1 MVAEVLCAVSLVLV
15 FCFSRR
21 SLGAGLLALLTV
33 GYAYGIL
40 RANFPDNASHFIFD
54 FGVLGLYAAIFTIRA
69 QRHQRHRSVILQPW
83 VAVLIGWPLLMF
95 FVPTQDWLIQFVG
108 LRGAVFFVPFLLI
121 GARMEE
127 QDFNTLAAGMAVL
140 NIAELAIALAQFF
153 FGLIFFFPQN
163 SVTELIYRS
172 NDVAG
177 GMYRIPATFV
187 VSAAYGGVMA
197 FTMPFL
203 VAVWAKPSTGGLRK
217 RLLELGFV
225 AAGLGV
231 FLSASRTAAALLALS
246 LIGIFTSLRLKA
258 SHRAGVVTLL
268 LLVAWLVSTDERLQ
282 RFTTLSDTS
291 FIAERIG
298 WSVNSTFLDVL
309 VNYPMGNGLGGG
321 GTSIPYFLQERL
333 QNPILIE
340 NEYGRILLEQGVL
353 GLIVWLTFVVWL
365 LVTTWPGKVRQQYLG
380 SLLLWCAVAFSFI
393 AAPLGTGLLTA
404 IPLTAILMLAAGW
417 LVGRRR
423 EESTQV

>member
-1 MVAEVLCAVSLVLV
+1 MIAEILCAASLVLV
-15 FCFSRR
+15 FCCSRR
-21 SLGAGLLALLTV
+21 SMAAGLLALLTV

-40 RANFPDNASHFIFD
+40 RANYPDNASHFIFD
-54 FGVLGLYAAIFTIRA
+54 AGVIGLYAAIFTLKSE
-69 QRHQRHRSVILQPW
+69 RHQRYRSVILQPW
-83 VAVLIGWPLLMF
+83 VAVLIGWPVLMF

-108 LRGAVFFVPFLLI
+108 LRGAIFFVPFLLI
-121 GARMEE
+121 GARIEE
-127 QDFNTLAAGMAVL
+127 KEFNTIATGMAVL
-140 NIAELAIALAQFF
+140 NLAELAIALGQFF

-163 SVTELIYRS
+163 SVTALIYNS

-203 VAVWAKPSTGGLRK
+203 VAVWAKPSIGGLRK

-258 SHRAGVVTLL
+258 SHRAGIVGLL

-291 FIAERIG
+291 LIAERIG
-298 WSVNSTFLDVL
+298 WSVNSTFIDVL
-309 VNYPMGNGLGGG
+309 INYPMGNGLGGG

-333 QNPILIE
+333 QNPVLIE
-340 NEYGRILLEQGVL
+340 NEYARILLEQGVL
-353 GLIVWLTFVVWL
+353 GLIVWVAFIVWL
-365 LVTTWPGKVRQQYLG
+365 LVTTWPGRVRQQYLG
-380 SLLLWCAVAFSFI
+380 TLLLWCAVAVSFI
-393 AAPLGTGLLTA
+393 AAPLGTGLLTS

-423 EESTQV
+423 EEAL